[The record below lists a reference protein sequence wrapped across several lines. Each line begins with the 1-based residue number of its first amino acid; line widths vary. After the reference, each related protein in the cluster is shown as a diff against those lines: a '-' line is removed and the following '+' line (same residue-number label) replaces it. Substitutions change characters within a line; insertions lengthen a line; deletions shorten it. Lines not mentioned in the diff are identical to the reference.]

1 MGFSEEVTVLAV
13 LVTEQCLS
21 KERSRESIQ
30 AARMVHLIIIIAE
43 YVCHFLVAKQSLN
56 LPAFITAMKG
66 VIRSQAKLG
75 IL

>member
-1 MGFSEEVTVLAV
+1 
-13 LVTEQCLS
+13 
-21 KERSRESIQ
+21 
-30 AARMVHLIIIIAE
+30 MVHLIIIIAE